1 MEVVPKDSNFIEG
14 KKTAP
19 QISLHK
25 RHTPTPSRSS
35 TSPLHSLRSKA
46 YRVDQYRFT
55 PPLLTEHIL
64 PYALP
69 PRNHS
74 KDEALTM
81 GEAPACSVG
90 KSDQREHADF

>member
-1 MEVVPKDSNFIEG
+1 MEVILKGSNFIEE

-46 YRVDQYRFT
+46 YRVDQYRF
-55 PPLLTEHIL
+55 PP
-64 PYALP
+64 
-69 PRNHS
+69 S
-74 KDEALTM
+74 
-81 GEAPACSVG
+81 
-90 KSDQREHADF
+90 

>member
-1 MEVVPKDSNFIEG
+1 MEVVSKGSNFIEE

-46 YRVDQYRFT
+46 YRVDQYGFT

-81 GEAPACSVG
+81 GEAPRLLCGEA
-90 KSDQREHADF
+90 